1 MQMKRSSAQRSFGLA
16 LVAGLIV
23 LVLWNVPQL
32 DFLLYPFRLFV
43 TFAHES
49 GHGLAA
55 LLTGGHFLGFEIFAN
70 GAGQAATAGGIRAII
85 LPCGYLG
92 AALFG
97 GLLFWLTN
105 RFHRPRLIA
114 ALLGVA
120 VLVLTVLYAR
130 GAGTALLVGLG
141 FGAVLLVLAW
151 KAMPDLTRIILNVL
165 AILCGLNAVLD
176 LWYLIGNSGA
186 GLGLVRNDAA
196 AFAAEF
202 TPMLPAWLWA
212 IVWAAEALF
221 ILGVAVWYSLKH
233 WTDDIA

>member
-1 MQMKRSSAQRSFGLA
+1 MQMKRNHAQRSFGLA
-16 LVAGLIV
+16 LAAGVIV

-55 LLTGGHFLGFEIFAN
+55 LLTGGSFLGFEIFAN
-70 GAGQAATAGGIRAII
+70 GAGQAATAGGWRAII
-85 LPCGYLG
+85 LPAGYLG

-114 ALLGVA
+114 ALLGGA
-120 VLVLTVLYAR
+120 VLALTVLYAR
-130 GAGTALLVGLG
+130 GAGTALLVGLA
-141 FGAVLLVLAW
+141 FGAALLLLAW
-151 KAMPDLTRIILNVL
+151 KAAPDLTRIILNVL

-176 LWYLIGNSGA
+176 LWYIVGNSGA

-202 TPMLPAWLWA
+202 TPLLPAWLWA
-212 IVWAAEALF
+212 IIWAAEAVF

-233 WTDDIA
+233 WTDEIV

>member
-1 MQMKRSSAQRSFGLA
+1 MQMKRNHAQRSFGLA
-16 LVAGLIV
+16 LAAGVIV

-55 LLTGGHFLGFEIFAN
+55 LLTGGRFLGFEIFAN
-70 GAGQAATAGGIRAII
+70 GAGQAATAGGWRAII
-85 LPCGYLG
+85 LPAGYLG

-114 ALLGVA
+114 ALLGGA
-120 VLVLTVLYAR
+120 VLALTVLYAR
-130 GAGTALLVGLG
+130 GAGTALLVGLA
-141 FGAVLLVLAW
+141 FGAALLLLAW
-151 KAMPDLTRIILNVL
+151 KAAPDLTRIILNVL

-176 LWYLIGNSGA
+176 LWYIVGNSGA

-202 TPMLPAWLWA
+202 TPLLPAWLWA
-212 IVWAAEALF
+212 IIWAAEAVF

-233 WTDDIA
+233 WTDEIV